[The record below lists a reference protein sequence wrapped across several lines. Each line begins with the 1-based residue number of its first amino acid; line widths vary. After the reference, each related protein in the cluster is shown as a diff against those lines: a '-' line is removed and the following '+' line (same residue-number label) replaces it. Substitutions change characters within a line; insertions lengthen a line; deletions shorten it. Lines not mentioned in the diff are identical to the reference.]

1 MTRDELKEALCDAYE
16 VDYHFDG
23 EKGVVIDDRYSWEC
37 GCYNNHQWL
46 SLSDVYD
53 VLSDLCEE
61 DE

>member
-16 VDYHFDG
+16 VEYHIDG
-23 EKGVVIDDRYSWEC
+23 GRIIIDDRYSWES

-53 VLSDLCEE
+53 VLSDLCE
-61 DE
+61 DDD